1 MDDERAKEIIFSP
14 IMYEVTY
21 NGVPIYIESIN
32 SDNATANIHFFD
44 QPNSSQKVSISSL
57 IEQQKIIP
65 DDPQMLALAGHL
77 V

>member
-32 SDNATANIHFFD
+32 SDNTTANIHFFD

-57 IEQQKIIP
+57 IER
-65 DDPQMLALAGHL
+65 
-77 V
+77 

>member
-21 NGVPIYIESIN
+21 NGVPIYIESVN
-32 SDNATANIHFFD
+32 SDNTTANIHFFD

-57 IEQQKIIP
+57 IEQQKTFQHG
-65 DDPQMLALAGHL
+65 PQMLALAGPL

>member
-1 MDDERAKEIIFSP
+1 MDDERAKEIIISP

-32 SDNATANIHFFD
+32 SDNTTANIHFFD
-44 QPNSSQKVSISSL
+44 QPNSSQKVSI
-57 IEQQKIIP
+57 
-65 DDPQMLALAGHL
+65 L